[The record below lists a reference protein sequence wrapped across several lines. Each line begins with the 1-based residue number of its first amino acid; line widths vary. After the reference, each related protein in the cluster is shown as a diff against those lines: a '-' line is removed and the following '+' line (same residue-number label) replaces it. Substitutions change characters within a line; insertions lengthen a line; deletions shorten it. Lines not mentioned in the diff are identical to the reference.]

1 MSLVAIRA
9 ALEVGLNGLPDSLLT
24 AYENVPFKPPAKD
37 VPYQSVVM
45 LPAQPE
51 NPAVGAQHRR
61 EVGVMQVSLRYPF
74 NAGTRAVMLRAE
86 LIQARF
92 RRGSTWA
99 KDGTTVI
106 VDLTPAIAPGRIQ
119 DDRFVIDVSV
129 PYYADIFTT

>member
-9 ALEVGLNGLPDSLLT
+9 ALEVGLNGMSPALAT
-24 AYENVPFKPPAKD
+24 AYENVAFTPPAKD
-37 VPYQSVVM
+37 TAYQRVVM

-61 EVGVMQVSLRYPF
+61 EVGVMQVSLHYPF
-74 NAGTRAVMLRAE
+74 NAGTQAVMFRAE
-86 LIQARF
+86 MIQARF
-92 RRGSTWA
+92 RRGSTWT
-99 KDGTTVI
+99 KDGVAVI